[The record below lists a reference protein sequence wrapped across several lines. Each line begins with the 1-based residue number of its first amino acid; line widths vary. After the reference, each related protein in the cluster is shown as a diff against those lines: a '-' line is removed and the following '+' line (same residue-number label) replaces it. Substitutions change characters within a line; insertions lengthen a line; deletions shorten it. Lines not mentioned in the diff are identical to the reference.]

1 MEINDIHE
9 HHGVAFTLMV
19 LGGIFDA
26 YAYLLLDGSFASM
39 QTGNAV
45 FLIFSL
51 ARGEWAMIPRYIL
64 PLISFSLGIFV
75 SRHIRIKG
83 VSLPGS
89 RRIGAVLLCE
99 GMLLTLIGIGGEGMN
114 HRIIAVLIAFL
125 AALQVSTFD
134 RVRGASYASTMITG
148 NLRLAMENLH
158 GRLMTGDRE
167 GGERAR
173 IYGMLILFFSL
184 GVFLGA
190 EGVRLAGIRSILICL
205 PLLGGIYLYIRIS
218 SGAG

>member
-1 MEINDIHE
+1 
-9 HHGVAFTLMV
+9 MV

-51 ARGEWAMIPRYIL
+51 VRGEWAMIPRYIL
-64 PLISFSLGIFV
+64 PLLSFSLGIFA
-75 SRHIRIKG
+75 SRHIGIKG
-83 VSLPGS
+83 RNLPGS

-99 GMLLTLIGIGGEGMN
+99 GILLTLIGIGGEGMS
-114 HRIIAVLIAFL
+114 HRVIAVLIAFL

-148 NLRLAMENLH
+148 NLRLAMENLYS
-158 GRLMTGDRE
+158 RFMAGDRE
-167 GGERAR
+167 GGEKAR
-173 IYGMLILFFSL
+173 IYGTLILFFCL
-184 GVFLGA
+184 GAFLGA
-190 EGVRLAGIRSILICL
+190 EGARRMGIRSILICL
-205 PLLGGIYLYIRIS
+205 PLLTGVYLYILREEKK
-218 SGAG
+218 GMG